1 MKYHYTESGLKNIYL
16 LNGVEVV
23 QTNYGEA
30 TSIHDVD
37 GLHRVIGLN
46 LTLKKYLT
54 GCELRFIRKEL
65 SLSQNSLGTLLGVT
79 EQAVAKWEK
88 TGRVPKTADRF
99 VRLLY
104 LESINENIKIQQF
117 IDRINETDRDD
128 YSNMLIE
135 ETDKG
140 WKQAA

>member
-65 SLSQNSLGTLLGVT
+65 SLSQNGLGTLLGVT

>member
-65 SLSQNSLGTLLGVT
+65 SLAQNGLGALLGVT

>member
-65 SLSQNSLGTLLGVT
+65 SLAQNGLGTLLGVT

>member
-1 MKYHYTESGLKNIYL
+1 MKYHYTESGLRNIYL
-16 LNGVEVV
+16 LNGFEVIE
-23 QTNYGEA
+23 TNYGKA
-30 TSIHDVD
+30 TSVHDVA
-37 GLHRVIGLN
+37 GLHRIIGLN
-46 LTLKKYLT
+46 LTSKKYLT

-65 SLSQNSLGTLLGVT
+65 SLSQNGLGKLLGVS

-104 LESINENIKIQQF
+104 LESINENIQIQTF
-117 IDRINETDRDD
+117 IDRINETDRED
-128 YSNMLIE
+128 YSNLQLE
-135 ETDKG
+135 ETEKG

>member
-65 SLSQNSLGTLLGVT
+65 SLAQNGLGTLLGVT
-79 EQAVAKWEK
+79 GQAVAKWEK